1 MIRSVVSNSSQII
14 TSHTTSAPYISDSM
28 GSGQVRYFAGN
39 FQVFN
44 GNSWVNASS
53 DIDISLSSD
62 VTTILEWVRV
72 KKTEEENAAKL
83 ETKYPSLKS
92 AREQYDMIKTMCISE
107 ELNGITYR

>member
-1 MIRSVVSNSSQII
+1 M
-14 TSHTTSAPYISDSM
+14 
-28 GSGQVRYFAGN
+28 
-39 FQVFN
+39 
-44 GNSWVNASS
+44 
-53 DIDISLSSD
+53 
-62 VTTILEWVRV
+62 